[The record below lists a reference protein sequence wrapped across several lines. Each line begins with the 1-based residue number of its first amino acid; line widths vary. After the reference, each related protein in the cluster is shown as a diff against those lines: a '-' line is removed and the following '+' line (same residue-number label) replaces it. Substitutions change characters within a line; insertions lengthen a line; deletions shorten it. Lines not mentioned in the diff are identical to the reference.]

1 MWIYD
6 SNFNLSMISIKLKTI
21 KKDFIVSKIEAS
33 QDGIPPDSVAFTDP
47 DEPKSAGGGENSCY
61 PVSLSVI
68 VMKQYQKWR

>member
-33 QDGIPPDSVAFTDP
+33 QDGIPSGIALLIHN
-47 DEPKSAGGGENSCY
+47 PK
-61 PVSLSVI
+61 
-68 VMKQYQKWR
+68 